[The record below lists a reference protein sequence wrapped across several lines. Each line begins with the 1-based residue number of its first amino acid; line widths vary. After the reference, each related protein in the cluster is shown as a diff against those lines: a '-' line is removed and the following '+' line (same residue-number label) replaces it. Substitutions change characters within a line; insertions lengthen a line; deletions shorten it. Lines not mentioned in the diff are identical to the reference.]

1 MRGTARWRT
10 VRFVGGN
17 KLSMQARNITLLGAT
32 GSIGASTLDVV
43 ARHPDRYRVFAL
55 SARNSVEPLLE
66 LCRRHRPRMAVLS
79 GVAEDRSLRR
89 RFAEAAGCEL
99 RFGASALDEAASHPD
114 CDTVMAAIVG
124 AAGLASTIAAARAGK
139 RVLLANKEALV
150 MAGALFMASVRES
163 GSLLLPVDSEHN
175 AVFQC
180 IGEAQGVR
188 RVLLTAS
195 GGPFR
200 SVPVDRLH
208 GVTPDEACAH
218 PNWVMGRK
226 ISVDSATMM
235 NKGLEVIEARWLFDL
250 PPERIEVL
258 IHPHSIVHSL
268 VEYVDGSVIAQLS
281 NPDMRVPI
289 AHALAYPERIES
301 GVRTLDLA
309 TIGSLSFQHPEPDRF
324 PCLGLAYAALRAG
337 GTVPAVLNAANEIAV
352 EAFLAGRLRF
362 TAIAHVIDEALQR
375 VAAAPGETLEA
386 LLDADRRAR
395 RAATECAAALIGNAA

>member
-1 MRGTARWRT
+1 
-10 VRFVGGN
+10 
-17 KLSMQARNITLLGAT
+17 MQSRSLTLLGAT

-43 ARHPDRYRVFAL
+43 ARHPDRYRLFAL
-55 SARNSVEPLLE
+55 TARNSAEPLLD
-66 LCRRHRPRMAVLS
+66 LCRRHHPRMAVLS
-79 GVAEDRSLRR
+79 GVAEDRALRR
-89 RFAEAAGCEL
+89 RFADAGCEL
-99 RFGASALDEAASHPD
+99 RFGAAALEEVASHPE
-114 CDTVMAAIVG
+114 CDTVMASIVG
-124 AAGLASTIAAARAGK
+124 AAGLASVIAAARSGK
-139 RVLLANKEALV
+139 RILLANKEALV
-150 MAGALFMASVRES
+150 VAGALFVDAVRES
-163 GSLLLPVDSEHN
+163 GALVLPVDSEHN

-180 IGEAQGVR
+180 MPPAANEAKSGVR

-200 SVPVDRLH
+200 TAPLERL
-208 GVTPDEACAH
+208 GEVTPDEACAH

-258 IHPHSIVHSL
+258 VHPQSIVHSL

-301 GVRTLDLA
+301 GVRTLDLGA
-309 TIGSLSFQHPEPDRF
+309 IGSLSFQHPDPDRF
-324 PCLGLAYAALRAG
+324 PCLRLAYSALRAG
-337 GTVPAVLNAANEIAV
+337 GGVPAVLNAANEIAV

-362 TAIAHVIDEALQR
+362 TAIAQVIDETLQR
-375 VAAAPGETLEA
+375 IAAGPCETLEA

-395 RAATECAAALIGNAA
+395 RAATDSAAAMIGNAA

>member
-1 MRGTARWRT
+1 
-10 VRFVGGN
+10 
-17 KLSMQARNITLLGAT
+17 MQARNITLLGAT

-43 ARHPDRYRVFAL
+43 ARHAGRYRVFAL
-55 SARNSVEPLLE
+55 SARNSTEPLLE
-66 LCRRHRPRMAVLS
+66 LCRRHRPRIAVLS
-79 GVAEDRSLRR
+79 GVAEDRSLKR
-89 RFAEAAGCEL
+89 RFADASGCEL
-99 RFGASALDEAASHPD
+99 RFGAAALEEVASHPD

-124 AAGLASTIAAARAGK
+124 AAGLASAIAAARSGK
-139 RVLLANKEALV
+139 RILLANKEALV
-150 MAGALFMASVRES
+150 MAGALFIAAVRES
-163 GSLLLPVDSEHN
+163 GTLLLPVDSEHN

-180 IGEAQGVR
+180 MGEAKGVR

-200 SVPVDRLH
+200 SVPVDKLH

-250 PPERIEVL
+250 PAERIEVL
-258 IHPHSIVHSL
+258 VHPQSIVHSL

-301 GVRTLDLA
+301 GVRTLDLGA
-309 TIGSLSFQHPEPDRF
+309 IGNLSFHHPEPDRF

-362 TAIAHVIDEALQR
+362 TAIAHVIDETLQR
-375 VAAAPGETLEA
+375 VAAGAGETLEA
-386 LLDADRRAR
+386 VLDADRRAR
-395 RAATECAAALIGNAA
+395 RAAAECAAAVIGNAA

>member
-1 MRGTARWRT
+1 
-10 VRFVGGN
+10 
-17 KLSMQARNITLLGAT
+17 MQARNITLLGAT

-43 ARHPDRYRVFAL
+43 ARHPDRYKVFAL
-55 SARNSVEPLLE
+55 SARNSIEPLLE
-66 LCRRHRPRMAVLS
+66 LCRRHRPRIAVLS
-79 GVAEDRSLRR
+79 GVAEDRSLKR
-89 RFAEAAGCEL
+89 RFADVAGCEL
-99 RFGASALDEAASHPD
+99 RFGASALDEVASHPD

-124 AAGLASTIAAARAGK
+124 AAGLASVIAAARSGK
-139 RVLLANKEALV
+139 RILLANKEALV
-150 MAGALFMASVRES
+150 VAGSLFIGAVRES
-163 GSLLLPVDSEHN
+163 RALLLPVDSEHN

-180 IGEAQGVR
+180 MPHTADGHNTSGVR

-200 SVPVDRLH
+200 DAPLERLDR
-208 GVTPDEACAH
+208 VTPDEACAH

-258 IHPHSIVHSL
+258 IHPQSIVHSL

-301 GVRTLDLA
+301 GVRTLDLGA
-309 TIGSLSFQHPEPDRF
+309 IGSLSFRQPEPDRF

-362 TAIAHVIDEALQR
+362 TAIAHVIDETLQR
-375 VAAAPGETLEA
+375 VSAGAGDTLEA

-395 RAATECAAALIGNAA
+395 RAASECAAAVFGNAA